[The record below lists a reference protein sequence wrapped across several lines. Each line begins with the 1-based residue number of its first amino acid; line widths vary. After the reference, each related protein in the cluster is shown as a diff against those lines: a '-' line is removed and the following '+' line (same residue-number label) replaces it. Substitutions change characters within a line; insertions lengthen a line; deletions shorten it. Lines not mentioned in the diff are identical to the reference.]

1 GQGPRAADARW
12 TLAWMAF
19 RSGDKRAARRFVQ
32 YAAQSAEPAERARGL
47 YWAARAGAADAA
59 ELMARAAQLDPL
71 GYYGALALAGTG
83 RAASALPAFPPEARA
98 GPPADADP
106 GDDAR
111 LSLGRELAQLGLCAE
126 AAAELDPLVHDPR
139 RSLRTALAA
148 LPPLERCRR

>member
-83 RAASALPAFPPEARA
+83 RPARELPAYPPRARA
-98 GPPADADP
+98 GPPADAEP
-106 GDDAR
+106 RDDAPPSR
-111 LSLGRELAQLGLCAE
+111 GRELAQLGPHANSAPQL
-126 AAAELDPLVHDPR
+126 
-139 RSLRTALAA
+139 
-148 LPPLERCRR
+148 